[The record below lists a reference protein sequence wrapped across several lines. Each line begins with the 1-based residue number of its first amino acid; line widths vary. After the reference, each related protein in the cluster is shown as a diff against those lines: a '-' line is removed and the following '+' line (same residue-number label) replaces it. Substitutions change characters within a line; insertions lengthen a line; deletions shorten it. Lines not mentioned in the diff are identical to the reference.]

1 MKKFISL
8 VLALVMA
15 LSLTTVA
22 FGAVTDKAGLQA
34 AITNAGST
42 ETTIEI
48 GANVTIDMVGI
59 TFPANAKIT
68 FQSADAANPAT
79 LDFSSQGYNQ
89 YLNGNGGTFTF
100 KNLNVKR
107 ATGIYTGLAHSAAE
121 TYVGCNI
128 TGLFFGYSPTV
139 SFTDCSFNS
148 NGAEHCVWTYSAD
161 MSFTNCDFTYTD
173 RAVNA
178 YSDQG
183 ADASVISFD
192 NCTFTKA
199 TTGATTSA
207 GAIEINSSIMTSVDL
222 SVEDTT
228 VSEGELWWVSGW
240 DSDYGSD
247 TSVKEDG
254 VEYAAA
260 EVNGVKYITL
270 GAAIQ
275 AANDGDTITLLDD
288 IALVDGQGSIA
299 GALTIDKD
307 VTIDLAGH
315 DIASAAGSSAGVKAT
330 ADLTIEDSV
339 GGSSVSVPLAED
351 TANGGDI
358 TITGGSYT
366 DDVSDYLAAG
376 VELDNGV
383 VVPKGG
389 ASVTAK
395 AYKMTSNGTLVPG
408 DVNAIYAPAVAAVL
422 NDDGKQT
429 NTADISHYTF
439 EGVNCVV
446 ATSLADADFVLYS
459 DAAGKNVMMYLKE
472 AVTSYNGSGA
482 VYANFGKACGQVT
495 YTAEAGKTYYTT
507 NADGDA
513 GIYVAD
519 KEGTKALMVGGKLV
533 LVKAAPVAYTTAA
546 VKHAAVPTVKDGKVT
561 GYTCATC
568 KTVAVE
574 APNFMSIPKGA
585 VQDGLPG
592 NWYWPSA
599 PVVTPSTDKVTSA
612 ETFDAGIAMYVG
624 MSVMAA
630 AGSAVVLKKKY

>member
-22 FGAVTDKAGLQA
+22 WGADPVAKIGTTEYDSLAAAVTAATAGDEIVLLKDVADGVGIVIDKKLTIDFGGYTYTFASNPVGSTGTESQGFQILKAANAVTLKNGTLTSKAGSGVKMLVNNYCDLTLDGMTLIGTNLDDATQGKYVLSNNAGAVVIED
-34 AITNAGST
+34 
-42 ETTIEI
+42 TTITAAADGVAFDSYDYSAGGYTPPTVTVKGTSVVTGEVVSDGGALVVEAGTFNGEI
-48 GANVTIDMVGI
+48 TVT
-59 TFPANAKIT
+59 
-68 FQSADAANPAT
+68 DAADVT
-79 LDFSSQGYNQ
+79 VK
-89 YLNGNGGTFTF
+89 GGTFT
-100 KNLNVKR
+100 
-107 ATGIYTGLAHSAAE
+107 
-121 TYVGCNI
+121 
-128 TGLFFGYSPTV
+128 
-139 SFTDCSFNS
+139 D
-148 NGAEHCVWTYSAD
+148 
-161 MSFTNCDFTYTD
+161 
-173 RAVNA
+173 
-178 YSDQG
+178 
-183 ADASVISFD
+183 
-192 NCTFTKA
+192 
-199 TTGATTSA
+199 
-207 GAIEINSSIMTSVDL
+207 
-222 SVEDTT
+222 
-228 VSEGELWWVSGW
+228 
-240 DSDYGSD
+240 
-247 TSVKEDG
+247 
-254 VEYAAA
+254 
-260 EVNGVKYITL
+260 
-270 GAAIQ
+270 
-275 AANDGDTITLLDD
+275 
-288 IALVDGQGSIA
+288 
-299 GALTIDKD
+299 D
-307 VTIDLAGH
+307 VT
-315 DIASAAGSSAGVKAT
+315 
-330 ADLTIEDSV
+330 
-339 GGSSVSVPLAED
+339 
-351 TANGGDI
+351 
-358 TITGGSYT
+358 
-366 DDVSDYLAAG
+366 DYLAAG

-408 DVNAIYAPAVAAVL
+408 DVNAIYSPAVAAVL

-446 ATSLADADFVLYS
+446 AASLADADFVLYS
-459 DAAGKNVMMYLKE
+459 DAAGKNVMMYLKA
-472 AVTSYNGSGA
+472 AVTSYNGTGA

-495 YTAEAGKTYYTT
+495 YTAEVGKTYYTT
-507 NADGDA
+507 NANGDA

-592 NWYWPSA
+592 NWYWPVA
-599 PVVTPSTDKVTSA
+599 VVTPSTDKVTSA

-630 AGSAVVLKKKY
+630 AGSAVVLKKKD